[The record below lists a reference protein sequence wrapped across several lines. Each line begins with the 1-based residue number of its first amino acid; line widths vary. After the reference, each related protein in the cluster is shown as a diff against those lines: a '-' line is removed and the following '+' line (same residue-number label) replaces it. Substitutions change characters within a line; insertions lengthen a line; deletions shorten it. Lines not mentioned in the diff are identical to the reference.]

1 MYIMALND
9 DDDVESDD
17 SVDLSP
23 FIIQELLTKTS
34 QYCIITSSDPNSSE
48 DMVMFGV
55 LSANSVAGSVD
66 VALKLQTSMQVGYG
80 FESKYDQSI
89 KTAASTTSAHFVQFL
104 SIHGNMY

>member
-1 MYIMALND
+1 MDVMVPND
-9 DDDVESDD
+9 DVVESAP
-17 SVDLSP
+17 VDLSP
-23 FIIQELLTKTS
+23 FIIHELLTKTS

-66 VALKLQTSMQVGYG
+66 VALKLQTSIQVGNG
-80 FESKYDQSI
+80 FAAKYDQSI
-89 KTAASTTSAHFVQFL
+89 NTAASTTSAHFVQFL